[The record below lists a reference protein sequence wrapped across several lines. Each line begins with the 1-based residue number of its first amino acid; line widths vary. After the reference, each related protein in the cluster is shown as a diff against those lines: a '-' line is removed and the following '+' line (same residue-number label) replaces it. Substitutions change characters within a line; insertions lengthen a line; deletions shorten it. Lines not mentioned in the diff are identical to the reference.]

1 MISCLADKHNGQ
13 GVHSVMNFAPTTSEE
28 HVGSNVRPV
37 TSLFGADSRIRSECL
52 RAFPASPEFALY
64 LAKRILALNGSILV
78 AQLFINQF
86 RMCFLGST
94 YVVLPEHVMRLGV
107 DQNPHCVTSV
117 FTVLLANEF
126 PIMQA
131 LARLEI
137 NLKGDIESDDAEHYT
152 QPEHKAVDLDQL
164 VPLQHLFICA
174 FAMLAGVTID
184 PRAQAA

>member
-1 MISCLADKHNGQ
+1 
-13 GVHSVMNFAPTTSEE
+13 MNPTQTTSED
-28 HVGSNVRPV
+28 HAGSKARPV

-52 RAFPASPEFALY
+52 NAFPASPEFATY

-86 RMCFLGST
+86 RMCFLDST
-94 YVVLPEHVMRLGV
+94 IVVLPEHVMRLGV

-117 FTVLLANEF
+117 FTALLTNEF
-126 PIMQA
+126 PIIQA

-137 NLKGDIESDDAEHYT
+137 NLKGDIESDDAVHYT

-174 FAMLAGVTID
+174 SAMLVGITID
-184 PRAQAA
+184 PRVLAA